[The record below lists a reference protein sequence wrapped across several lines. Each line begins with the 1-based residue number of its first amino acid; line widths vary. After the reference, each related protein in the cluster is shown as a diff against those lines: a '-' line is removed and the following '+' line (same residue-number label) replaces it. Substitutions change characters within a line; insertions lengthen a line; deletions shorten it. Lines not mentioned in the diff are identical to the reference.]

1 MFFWN
6 FLCWTDAW
14 NYVINLFDDIIW
26 VNRFLK
32 FFVFSFDSLYLYF
45 LFVVEYQNCVI
56 WCYEFSIKLLIRLIA
71 VLRILLVKVDFN
83 ICLSR
88 SDLCFYLVNFS
99 NWKELVESCFYL
111 VYWFDKYELAIISCC
126 LRHFKQ

>member
-6 FLCWTDAW
+6 FLCRTDAW

-32 FFVFSFDSLYLYF
+32 FFVFSFDSLYLYL

-56 WCYEFSIKLLIRLIA
+56 WSYEFSIKLLIRLIA

-83 ICLSR
+83 ICLCR
-88 SDLCFYLVNFS
+88 SDLCFYLVNFG
-99 NWKELVESCFYL
+99 NWEELIESSFDL
-111 VYWFDKYELAIISCC
+111 VYWFDKYKLAIISCC